1 MTPMVLAIFIL
12 IVFLQV
18 FSYITIDSKKINI
31 HKLWILALFLLF
43 YFLILPYIL
52 YQIQFKNFEE
62 QPRCALPVV
71 GMIGA
76 CWFFGGGITLITHL
90 LYYTVKKLLAK
101 G

>member
-1 MTPMVLAIFIL
+1 MVLAIFFL

-18 FSYITIDSKKINI
+18 FCYIMIDSKKVNI
-31 HKLWILALFLLF
+31 HKLWILTLFFLF

-52 YQIQFKNFEE
+52 YQIQFNNIEE
-62 QPRCALPVV
+62 KPRCALPVV

-76 CWFFGGGITLITHL
+76 CWVFGGGITLIAHL
-90 LYYTVKKLLAK
+90 LYYAVKKLLAK